1 MRDKFF
7 SFSNIFIS
15 VLFYLLF
22 ALTFYFSLT
31 SVNLTVG
38 DSEYYGMST
47 TAVTTGF
54 ILTALLLII
63 VITTFNAIRKF
74 LYFIFWEKGLLTS
87 VCILLLIVALQI
99 VFVYLVHPAIGFDVG
114 AIHDALTNTWD
125 PEVRAYYSV
134 NTNNLF
140 ILLLQHGISAI
151 FNKHSWLLFDFIT
164 VLLVDL
170 SAVFN
175 LSTVYIVD
183 KKYIVPAI
191 YIHSLWLLVFPM
203 IIIPYTDTWVI
214 PFVSGYLL
222 SYCIIAFGKCKNIYK
237 YLAAII
243 FGICLIIS
251 YFMKPS
257 AIIPVISII
266 IVEFLF
272 TFKTKKR
279 TENKSFLK
287 RFTYLIMLLSTIISF
302 WGIGKFVNQ
311 QTYIEVDPSRS
322 IPVLHFMD
330 MGLSNEGGYNPKDAL
345 MMGKLPTKE
354 ARIEYSKKN
363 IKKRLQEKGF
373 GGYLAFL
380 IKKHSNNTSDG
391 TFAWQKE
398 GHFISHEKQTVKI
411 DSVSS
416 AIKSFLYL
424 YGEHIS
430 DYRFI
435 AQVIWLIILSLILFG
450 RVENLKFKQILRLG
464 IIGGFLYLLLFEG
477 GRSRYLIQFL
487 PLILIFASLSSAK
500 AISNVKTIF
509 SWKKV
514 IINRKE

>member
-7 SFSNIFIS
+7 SFSNSSIRI
-15 VLFYLLF
+15 LFYFLF

-38 DSEYYGMST
+38 DSKYYGMST
-47 TAVTTGF
+47 TIVTTVF
-54 ILTALLLII
+54 ILAALLLI
-63 VITTFNAIRKF
+63 VAVATFNSLRKF

-87 VCILLLIVALQI
+87 LCILLIVIVLQI
-99 VFVYLVHPAIGFDVG
+99 TFVYLVHPAIGFDVG
-114 AIHDALTNTWD
+114 AIHEALTNTWD
-125 PEVRAYYSV
+125 PEIKAYYSMYP
-134 NTNNLF
+134 NNML
-140 ILLLQHGISAI
+140 ILLLQHGLSTL
-151 FNKHSWLLFDFIT
+151 FNSNSWLFFDLIT
-164 VLLVDL
+164 LLLVDL
-170 SAVFN
+170 SVLFN
-175 LSTVYIVD
+175 ISTVYVID

-222 SYCIIAFGKCKNIYK
+222 SYSIIAFGKCKNIYK
-237 YLAAII
+237 YFAALT
-243 FGICLIIS
+243 FGICLITS

-257 AIIPVISII
+257 AIIPVIAII
-266 IVEFLF
+266 IIEILF
-272 TFKTKKR
+272 TFKTKKQP
-279 TENKSFLK
+279 ENKLFLNK
-287 RFTYLIMLLSTIISF
+287 LSYLIMLLSTVIAL

-311 QTYIEVDPSRS
+311 QTYIEVDPNRS
-322 IPVLHFMD
+322 IPVLHFMN
-330 MGLSNEGGYNPKDAL
+330 MGLSNEGGYNPEDAL
-345 MMGKLPTKE
+345 MMGKLPTKKE
-354 ARIEYSKKN
+354 RIDYSKEN
-363 IKKRLQEKGF
+363 IKKRLQEKGL
-373 GGYLAFL
+373 GGYLVFL
-380 IKKHSNNTSDG
+380 LNKHSNNTSDG

-398 GHFISHEKQTVKI
+398 GHFISNEKQTVKI
-411 DSVSS
+411 DNFSS
-416 AIKSFLYL
+416 AIKSFFYL

-450 RVENLKFKQILRLG
+450 GIENIKFKQILRLG

-500 AISNVKTIF
+500 ALTNIKRVF
-509 SWKKV
+509 SWK
-514 IINRKE
+514 